1 MVAYYNFFKFLND
14 IVHFFYI
21 VSEGSESEA
30 DSTDGEEEG
39 EPKEKK
45 ERRKRGSSH
54 GQSIPLTMDQLADAE
69 VRVHEL

>member
-1 MVAYYNFFKFLND
+1 M
-14 IVHFFYI
+14 
-21 VSEGSESEA
+21 SEASESEA

-54 GQSIPLTMDQLADAE
+54 GHTSIPLTMDQLADAE
-69 VRVHEL
+69 VRLNECYILFGVNSMDFIEV